1 MGRCVFSSF
10 SLLAELELTHS
21 QSPELADFIPR
32 ILDSVITSLHNR
44 CKRLHA
50 IGDKRGMEEA
60 RTVEQYARA
69 EQRLFSERARESF
82 RR

>member
-1 MGRCVFSSF
+1 
-10 SLLAELELTHS
+10 
-21 QSPELADFIPR
+21 LADFIPR

-69 EQRLFSERARESF
+69 EQRLFAERARESF